1 MPENRI
7 FAANRA
13 GKIAHL
19 LQFHHPSTELIELAA
34 MAGMDGVDLDGEHGH
49 FDLSEVDAICRLAN
63 AYGMTVTA
71 RVSAIDASVING
83 YLARGVQ
90 GITGPHMETAEQAKI
105 LVDATLFL
113 PEGERS
119 WGPARG
125 NVYGH
130 TAAIK
135 DLHGGNTEFLADA
148 NANMLVIAQIESRLG
163 LENVDEILD
172 VDGID
177 CITFGPNDMAASLG
191 RPGEPGHA
199 DVAEAHRH
207 ITERVRVHGKRLLTD
222 RITTVR
228 ATSIVLDALRGH
240 MADHGDD
247 TAGEGA

>member
-13 GKIAHL
+13 GKVAHL

-34 MAGMDGVDLDGEHGH
+34 MAGLDGVDLDGEHGH
-49 FDLSEVDAICRLAN
+49 FTLSEVDAICRQAN

-71 RVSAIDASVING
+71 RVPAIEPSVING

-90 GITGPHMETAEQAKI
+90 GIQGPHMETAEQAKT
-105 LVDATLFL
+105 LTDSTLFL
-113 PEGERS
+113 PKGERS

-130 TAAIK
+130 TGAIK
-135 DLHGGNTEFLADA
+135 DRHGGNTEFLADA
-148 NANMLVIAQIESRLG
+148 NENMLVVGQVESKLG
-163 LENVDEILD
+163 LENIDEILG

-191 RPGEPGHA
+191 HPGEPNHPS
-199 DVAEAHRH
+199 VSEAHRH
-207 ITERVRVHGKRLLTD
+207 ITERVRAHGKRLLSD
-222 RITTVR
+222 RMTTIR
-228 ATSIVLDALRGH
+228 ATTIVLDALRIH
-240 MADHGDD
+240 MATHGNDPK
-247 TAGEGA
+247 GEGA

>member
-13 GKIAHL
+13 GKKAHL

-49 FDLSEVDAICRLAN
+49 FTLTEIDAICRQAN

-71 RVSAIDASVING
+71 RVPAIDGSVING

-90 GITGPHMETAEQAKI
+90 GITGPHMESAEQARL
-105 LVDATLFL
+105 LVDTCLFL
-113 PEGERS
+113 PEGARS

-130 TAAIK
+130 YDAIS
-135 DLHGGNTEFLADA
+135 DLHGGNTEFLANA
-148 NANMLVIAQIESRLG
+148 NANMLVVAQIESRLG
-163 LENVDEILD
+163 VEKVDEILS
-172 VDGID
+172 VEGID
-177 CITFGPNDMAASLG
+177 CVTFGPNDLSASLG
-191 RPGEPGHA
+191 YPGQPGHP
-199 DVAEAHRH
+199 DVVDAHRH
-207 ITERVRVHGKRLLTD
+207 ITKRVRAHGKRLLSD
-222 RITTVR
+222 RMTTIR
-228 ATSIVLDALRGH
+228 ATTIVLDAVRAH

-247 TAGEGA
+247 PSGEGA